1 MRTHLLVV
9 LVGLTVVACPDGS
22 SRAAR
27 KTPGD
32 TLTTRQR
39 DSVLGRT
46 PLPGASGV
54 RKALEI
60 QDSARARNA
69 RIDSIGGS

>member
-1 MRTHLLVV
+1 MPPRLAL
-9 LVGLTVVACPDGS
+9 VACPDGS
-22 SRAAR
+22 GRASR
-27 KTPGD
+27 KVPSD

-39 DSVLGRT
+39 DSVLGET
-46 PLPGASGV
+46 PIPGASGV

>member
-1 MRTHLLVV
+1 MRCGGTRPE
-9 LVGLTVVACPDGS
+9 GREAPFPDGS
-22 SRAAR
+22 GRASR
-27 KTPGD
+27 KTSTD

-39 DSVLGRT
+39 DSVLGET
-46 PLPGASGV
+46 PIPGASGV